1 MSRVLVAGCGNVFLA
16 DDGFGVEVAQRL
28 LAEGVPDGVV
38 VRDTGI
44 RGVHLV
50 YELLDG
56 WDTVIVVDASPRGE
70 APGTLSLIEPDPD
83 ADPAQAAMLD
93 AHSMNP
99 DAVLAMADI
108 LGGEIGRVLVVACE
122 PAEITERIGLSPVVA
137 AAVDGAVAMVQEQVG
152 QAQEEDRARARTV

>member
-1 MSRVLVAGCGNVFLA
+1 MSAAPRVLVSGCGNVFLA
-16 DDGFGVEVAQRL
+16 DDAFGVEVAARL
-28 LAEGVPDGVV
+28 LQTDLPEGVV

-56 WDTVIVVDASPRGE
+56 WDTVIIVDASPRGE
-70 APGTLSLIEPDPD
+70 VPGTISLIEPAPD
-83 ADPAQAAMLD
+83 GDPADAALLD

-99 DAVLAMADI
+99 DAVLAMVGI
-108 LGGEIGRVLVVACE
+108 LGGEIGRILVVACE

-137 AAVDGAVAMVQEQVG
+137 AAVDGAVSMVRDLVGDQVTTG
-152 QAQEEDRARARTV
+152 RGT